1 MNTILT
7 TVDWNLEY
15 DNVHLENNF
24 PPQYLY
30 PDEQGRV
37 ELICNHFIKMGISKE
52 MIDLNELQFQAVR
65 KKIHTSFQVPWTT
78 FSRPLERLLYCL
90 PSILSLNNILVVGCG
105 WGVAMGFLAAG
116 MENAGLSLTSK
127 EKGTSPLII
136 GVDVDYEIINQANK
150 NIRNLSLYKIQTYC
164 LLGDF
169 CNPFIGKDIKF
180 DLVFL
185 DVDGAETS
193 LMQGKKIYNY
203 IVEVIYPYIRYNGF
217 LVTHDT
223 RWASN
228 QLGAF
233 FAFVRNQHNFKKSSE
248 IRLDIQGI
256 EVSQKISQA
265 NERFKQTAQSLGA

>member
-7 TVDWNLEY
+7 TVDWDLEY
-15 DNVHLENNF
+15 DNVHLENVF
-24 PPQYLY
+24 PPQHIY

-37 ELICNHFIKMGISKE
+37 KLICNHFIKMGISE
-52 MIDLNELQFQAVR
+52 GMIDLNELQFHAVR
-65 KKIHTSFQVPWTT
+65 KKIHKSFQVPWTT

-116 MENAGLSLTSK
+116 MEYAGFSLTSM
-127 EKGTSPLII
+127 EKGISPLII
-136 GVDVDYEIINQANK
+136 GGDVNYKIIKQANI
-150 NIRNLSLYKIQTYC
+150 NIRTLSLDKIQTYC

-169 CNPFIGKDIKF
+169 CNPFIGKDIMF

-185 DVDGAETS
+185 DADGAETS
-193 LMQGKKIYNY
+193 LMQGKKIYNH
-203 IVEVIYPYIRYNGF
+203 IVKLIYPYIRYNGF

-228 QLGAF
+228 QLGEF
-233 FAFVRNQHNFKKSSE
+233 LAFVRNQRNFKKSSE

-256 EVSQKISQA
+256 EVSQKIS
-265 NERFKQTAQSLGA
+265 